1 MFSRNLR
8 FFYMQE
14 RHVDKQWLMVVRAVK
29 SCSDRKQS
37 DGFCVKGP
45 GLKTIIADLDFPGGS
60 DS

>member
-1 MFSRNLR
+1 
-8 FFYMQE
+8 MQE

-29 SCSDRKQS
+29 NCSDGKQS